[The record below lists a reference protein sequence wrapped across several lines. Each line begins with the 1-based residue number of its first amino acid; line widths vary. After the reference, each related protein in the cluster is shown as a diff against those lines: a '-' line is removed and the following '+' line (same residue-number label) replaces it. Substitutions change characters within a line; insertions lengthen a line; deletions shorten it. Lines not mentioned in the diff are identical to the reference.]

1 MIIDNINENKI
12 IKKDE
17 NKSKDKIIIRMKQI
31 YKKPKKNK
39 KLDI

>member
-17 NKSKDKIIIRMKQI
+17 NKSKDENNN
-31 YKKPKKNK
+31 KNESDLGYIK
-39 KLDI
+39 EYSKRAI

>member
-17 NKSKDKIIIRMKQI
+17 NKSKDENNN
-31 YKKPKKNK
+31 KNETD
-39 KLDI
+39 L

>member
-17 NKSKDKIIIRMKQI
+17 NKRKDKNNN
-31 YKKPKKNK
+31 KNETD
-39 KLDI
+39 L